1 MNNLIFEKSITAIK
15 KAPLPIP
22 DPTHVT
28 KAFDNLVNAWK
39 DCTIVSEQ
47 EKTKRAGIKAFRD
60 VNVKAIEENSALL
73 KLYLEYSFKE
83 RAFTIQG
90 MFERLDQSLANGDT
104 QMASSAIAAIVSI
117 TKESPL
123 AYENRPEFCNVQ
135 LMYKNHYTNNFD
147 WSEFVI
153 ANQKACEKL
162 LENLE

>member
-1 MNNLIFEKSITAIK
+1 MNNLILEKSVTAIK
-15 KAPLPIP
+15 KTPLPN
-22 DPTHVT
+22 PTNAAQ
-28 KAFDNLVNAWK
+28 AFDNLVNAWK
-39 DCTIVSEQ
+39 DCTIVTEQ

-73 KLYLEYSFKE
+73 KLYLEHSFKE

-123 AYENRPEFCNVQ
+123 AGVRELIASIHDPNV
-135 LMYKNHYTNNFD
+135 K
-147 WSEFVI
+147 SIEI
-153 ANQKACEKL
+153 
-162 LENLE
+162 